1 MARAHADHGGQ
12 ALARLKEKSD
22 QFHKHWNA
30 NIVGFSSEPTDWNSA
45 SEVEHALHPTV
56 DLLADDVKAKTIRS
70 LSHCTS
76 RTSFHRARKYV
87 GVNVSNVYLYDFTR
101 FYTLT
106 LFTFFTSPSTF
117 STFVASLPDFQIAWR
132 LRV

>member
-87 GVNVSNVYLYDFTR
+87 CVNVSKVYPYDFNVVHVLHVSVYLLCVCCLSTR
-101 FYTLT
+101 LSNILAY
-106 LFTFFTSPSTF
+106 S
-117 STFVASLPDFQIAWR
+117 SLR
-132 LRV
+132 